1 MSIMLTML
9 LLWIVPAAV
18 LVLADLPVWPVDPQP
33 RRDYTRYYDPRTS
46 NIRWDLDGRLFS

>member
-1 MSIMLTML
+1 MSVMLVMV
-9 LLWIVPAAV
+9 LLWVVPAGV
-18 LVLADLPVWPVDPQP
+18 LVLAGLPIWPVDPQP